1 VPSFGV
7 TWRRLVLLLFALVTL
22 GASAVAV
29 AVVPSDAR
37 LSARGVSVAVL
48 TVGPTPVG
56 GPIPLGFVGLS
67 MEYPT
72 LAMYAGR
79 NPGAVDPVLEQ
90 LIRNLAPQ
98 RPVLRI
104 GGSTTDWTWWPIAGT
119 PRPPWVRYV
128 LTKRWVAVTRALA
141 AAVGARLILS
151 INLEANSPQ
160 IAGTEARALLGG
172 IGRKWVTALELG
184 NEPELYGQVGW
195 YRTRGGQTVRGRPRG
210 YDFAEFTDDYS
221 RLAASLPPIRLAGL
235 STSAAPAWS
244 RPLGR
249 FLDAEPRVGIVTVHR
264 YGLDRCDKPAPIL
277 TTNELLSVRGQE
289 RVAQSTTASVKTA
302 HAHGVPLRIEEL
314 NAVACGG
321 QPGVSDTFGSAL
333 WALDVMFETARVG
346 VDGVNIHTRAA
357 GLNSLFTVQDIQ
369 GRWAAH
375 VRPEYYGL
383 MMFAQAAPSGAR
395 LLPVSGAG
403 GTLHAWAT
411 HSADG
416 RVRVVLINDD
426 PTRSRTVTVNI
437 PSGSAPATLERL
449 DAPSIASTDDVTLG
463 GQSFGPQTST
473 GVLAGQ
479 PQIVSIPPVGG
490 GYPIEVP
497 AASAAMLTS

>member
-1 VPSFGV
+1 MV
-7 TWRRLVLLLFALVTL
+7 VL
-22 GASAVAV
+22 
-29 AVVPSDAR
+29 PSDAR

-48 TVGPTPVG
+48 TVGSTPVG
-56 GPIPLGFVGLS
+56 APIPAGFVGLS
-67 MEYPT
+67 TEYPT
-72 LAMYAGR
+72 LATYAGR

-119 PRPPWVRYV
+119 ARPPWVRYV

-151 INLEANSPQ
+151 INLEANSLK
-160 IAGTEARALLGG
+160 IAATEARALLGG
-172 IGRKWVTALELG
+172 IGRKSVTALELG

-195 YRTRGGQTVRGRPRG
+195 YRTRDGRTVRGRPRG
-210 YDFAEFTDDYS
+210 YDFAEFTNDYS
-221 RLAASLPPIRLAGL
+221 RLAASLPPIQLAGP
-235 STSAAPAWS
+235 STSAALAWS

-249 FLDAEPRVGIVTVHR
+249 FLEAEPRVGIVTVHR

-289 RVAQSTTASVKTA
+289 RVAQSTEASVKTA

-321 QPGVSDTFGSAL
+321 QPRVSDTFGSAI

-369 GRWAAH
+369 GRWAAQ
-375 VRPEYYGL
+375 VRPEYEGL

-395 LLPVSGAG
+395 LLPVSGAAG
-403 GTLHAWAT
+403 RTLHAWAT
-411 HSADG
+411 RSADG
-416 RVRVVLINDD
+416 QLRVVLINDD
-426 PTRSRTVTVNI
+426 PTRSQTVIVRV

-449 DAPSIASTDDVTLG
+449 DAPSIAATDGVTLG

-473 GVLAGQ
+473 GLLAGQ

-490 GYPIEVP
+490 GYSIEVP